1 MQLEGFNSLLSFRQV
16 KFTGQR
22 VTVERTVASP
32 TGFVVTGWEK
42 GLPVARRPVPASVVG
57 KMLRLYPHTLN

>member
-1 MQLEGFNSLLSFRQV
+1 MKFEDFNSLPSFKQV
-16 KFTGQR
+16 KFEGQR
-22 VTVERTVASP
+22 VTVERTAASP